1 MDISSLK
8 LAAFQIADQPLT
20 TGEIQRSGCCVHWHS
35 QNEMRV
41 NRKAVIA
48 AKEGPMPYVVQGS
61 HGLSVIYSNV
71 MEETKHQWV
80 SGGDSGGQGC
90 RRHLKSLNAFE
101 RLII

>member
-1 MDISSLK
+1 MDISSLI

-20 TGEIQRSGCCVHWHS
+20 TGEIQRSSCCVHWHS
-35 QNEMRV
+35 HNEMRV

-48 AKEGPMPYVVQGS
+48 AKEGPMPYVVRGS

-80 SGGDSGGQGC
+80 
-90 RRHLKSLNAFE
+90 
-101 RLII
+101 RLEGTVGAGAAEGISKV